1 MSEILVAA
9 INLPFQALN
18 GLISALIFPPRPLTP
33 EEKLLR
39 KIQGQAGQLRMQQ
52 DANFSLQHALR
63 ERDFV
68 IGNLKDQLTKKEAE
82 LTRSRQMQPRT

>member
-1 MSEILVAA
+1 MSELFVAA

-18 GLISALIFPPRPLTP
+18 GLISALMFPPKPLTP

-39 KIQGQAGQLRMQQ
+39 KIQGQAGHLRMQQ
-52 DANFSLQHALR
+52 ETIFSLHHAIQ

-68 IGNLKDQLTKKEAE
+68 IKNLEKQLAKREAE
-82 LTRSRQMQPRT
+82 LKRSR